1 MGGSGGSTSTAL
13 LLCVF
18 PRENTHKLDAEV
30 MGETGNLL
38 SGLLLDI

>member
-1 MGGSGGSTSTAL
+1 MGGSGGSTSRAL

-18 PRENTHKLDAEV
+18 LRENTHKLDAEV